1 MGNLCRLLS
10 IKPPVHPKRSI
21 PVFYCLRTMLSPH
34 GPNWTQAL
42 RQAERMVAEQA
53 GETGARHPAVQQRAG
68 REPTPAETGT
78 WLQQAE
84 QQELESSSLLQG
96 AP

>member
-1 MGNLCRLLS
+1 M
-10 IKPPVHPKRSI
+10 HPKRSI
-21 PVFYCLRTMLSPH
+21 PVFYCLRTMPPPP
-34 GPNWTQAL
+34 GPNWTQAVL
-42 RQAERMVAEQA
+42 QAERMVAEQA
-53 GETGARHPAVQQRAG
+53 GETGARHPVVQQRAG

-84 QQELESSSLLQG
+84 QQEWEFSSLLQG